1 VPANTALPAV
11 SGTAQVGQTLS
22 GSTGSWSNSPTSY
35 ARQWTRCNSSGSSCV
50 DINGATAAS
59 YLLVAADQGST
70 IRVRVTA
77 SNAAGP
83 GAPATSAQT
92 AVVAAAGG
100 GGGGGSFGATAAG
113 SSSGAPGS
121 GYKFGSAYP
130 LATASTATT
139 FEFYARGGST
149 AQSFTP
155 AIYTSTGTAPG
166 TLIASG
172 QTVTVAA
179 NQPAGWVSSTLPQT
193 PLAAGTYYLVLISGP
208 TDNQASIYYNPA
220 NPTDGV
226 YNTNPAANPTTTFGN
241 PDTEP
246 RKWSYRI
253 HTG

>member
-1 VPANTALPAV
+1 MPANTALPAV

-113 SSSGAPGS
+113 SLSGAPGS

-130 LATASTATT
+130 LAAAATATT

-155 AIYTSTGTAPG
+155 AIYTSTGSAPG
-166 TLIASG
+166 TLVATG

-179 NQPAGWVSSTLPQT
+179 NQPAGWVSSTLPPT
-193 PLAAGTYYLVLISGP
+193 PLPAGSYYLVLISGP
-208 TDNQASIYYNPA
+208 ADNQASIYYNTA
-220 NPTDGV
+220 TPTDGV
-226 YNTNPAANPTTTFGN
+226 YNTNPAGTPTPTFGS

-253 HTG
+253 HTE